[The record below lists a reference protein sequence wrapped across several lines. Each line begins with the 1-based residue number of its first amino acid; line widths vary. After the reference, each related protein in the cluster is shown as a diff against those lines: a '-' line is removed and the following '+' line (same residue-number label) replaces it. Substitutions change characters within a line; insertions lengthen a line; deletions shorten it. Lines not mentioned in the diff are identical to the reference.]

1 MKQKKK
7 SDIESKYFT
16 TSDYKKHTDEILN
29 VKIKEKDIVN
39 RSDISGF
46 KDNFDLDKKLQYLQQ
61 KQI

>member
-7 SDIESKYFT
+7 SNIESKYFT

-29 VKIKEKDIVN
+29 AKIKEKDIVN

-46 KDNFDLDKKLQYLQQ
+46 KDNFDFDKKLQYQQQ
-61 KQI
+61 KQN